1 MHVSH
6 FFREGN
12 TYVDLF
18 VNKGV
23 ASRLGFFFCGTQLPI
38 LLGASVCAID
48 LLSLPIDSPNFV
60 HVFWLNPPLL
70 YFFPFFFS

>member
-1 MHVSH
+1 MFHI
-6 FFREGN
+6 FLE
-12 TYVDLF
+12 
-18 VNKGV
+18 KGTLMSISLLIKELLLDWV
-23 ASRLGFFFCGTQLPI
+23 FFFCGTQLPI